1 MEKYPINWGP
11 SPFFWV
17 RPHFFG
23 AIFFTCTATISRKI
37 RGLVIRFCG
46 WRSCACIVFNSI
58 APTMPNWLL
67 PEYIADVL
75 PSEARKI
82 EELRRLMLDN
92 FRLYGYELVMPP
104 MLEYVESLLTGA
116 GADTDLRTFKL
127 VDQISGRMLGLR
139 ADMTTQVARIDA
151 HLLNRATVT
160 RLCYAGSVLH
170 TRPSGLHS
178 TREPFQIGAE
188 IYGHAGLEADAEIQ
202 ELALGSLALAGF
214 SDVRLDLTHVGVLRA
229 ILAQDPAATK
239 DYEAIVTL
247 LRGKDVPGLQQQTAK
262 YNETTRAA
270 LLALPNLYGDVEVL
284 KRAREVL
291 PALPGITHALAEL
304 AALAASA
311 IGRADVAIDLADLRG
326 YQYESGAMFALYVPG
341 LPNAVARGG
350 RYDHVGEAFGRA
362 RPATGFSLDLRELA
376 RLLPTAERK
385 HSIRAPWGNAPE
397 LKEKI
402 AELRKSGEVVI
413 QSLPGHNDEQDEFE
427 CDRALVLDES
437 GSNWILKNLG

>member
-1 MEKYPINWGP
+1 
-11 SPFFWV
+11 
-17 RPHFFG
+17 
-23 AIFFTCTATISRKI
+23 
-37 RGLVIRFCG
+37 
-46 WRSCACIVFNSI
+46 
-58 APTMPNWLL
+58 MPNWLL
-67 PEYIADVL
+67 PENIADVL

-104 MLEYVESLLTGA
+104 LLEYLESLMTGA
-116 GADTDLRTFKL
+116 GKDTDLRTFKL
-127 VDQISGRMLGLR
+127 VDQLSGRMLGLR

-170 TRPSGLHS
+170 TRPSGLHA
-178 TREPFQIGAE
+178 TREPLQIGAE

-202 ELALGSLALAGF
+202 ELALASLALAGF
-214 SDVRLDLTHVGVLRA
+214 DAVRLDLSHVGLLRA
-229 ILAQDPAATK
+229 IIEQDPAAGR
-239 DYEAIVTL
+239 DEAALYSL
-247 LRGKDVPGLQQQTAK
+247 LRAKDAPGLRALTAS
-262 YNETTRAA
+262 YGAVTREA
-270 LLALPNLYGDVEVL
+270 LLALPNLYGDIDVL
-284 KRAREVL
+284 ARAREVL
-291 PALPGITHALAEL
+291 PALPGVQKALAEL
-304 AALAASA
+304 AALAGSA
-311 IGRADVAIDLADLRG
+311 LGRAEVAIDLADLRG

-385 HSIRAPWGNAPE
+385 HSIRAPWGSAPE

-402 AELRKSGEVVI
+402 AELRKAGEVVI
-413 QSLPGHNDEQDEFE
+413 QSLPGHSNEQDEFE
-427 CDRALVLDES
+427 CDRVLVLADN
-437 GSNWILKNLG
+437 GSSWILKNLG

>member
-1 MEKYPINWGP
+1 
-11 SPFFWV
+11 
-17 RPHFFG
+17 
-23 AIFFTCTATISRKI
+23 
-37 RGLVIRFCG
+37 
-46 WRSCACIVFNSI
+46 
-58 APTMPNWLL
+58 MPNWLL
-67 PEYIADVL
+67 PENIADVL

-104 MLEYVESLLTGA
+104 LLEYLESLMTGA
-116 GADTDLRTFKL
+116 GKDTDLRTFKL
-127 VDQISGRMLGLR
+127 VDQLSGRMLGLR

-170 TRPSGLHS
+170 TRPSGLHA
-178 TREPFQIGAE
+178 TREPLQIGAE

-202 ELALGSLALAGF
+202 ELALASLALAGF
-214 SDVRLDLTHVGVLRA
+214 DTVRLDLSHVGLLRA
-229 ILAQDPAATK
+229 IIAQDAAAVR
-239 DYEAIVTL
+239 DEAALYTL
-247 LRGKDVPGLQQQTAK
+247 LRAKDAPGLRALTAA
-262 YNETTRAA
+262 YDPVTRDA
-270 LLALPNLYGDVEVL
+270 LLALPNLYGDIDVLARARAVLPPLPGVL
-284 KRAREVL
+284 K
-291 PALPGITHALAEL
+291 ALAEL
-304 AALAASA
+304 AALAGSA
-311 IGRADVAIDLADLRG
+311 LGRAEVAIDLADLRG

-385 HSIRAPWGNAPE
+385 HSIRAPWGSAPE

-402 AELRKSGEVVI
+402 AELRKAGEVVI
-413 QSLPGHNDEQDEFE
+413 QSMPGHSNEQDEFE
-427 CDRALVLDES
+427 CDRVLVLADN
-437 GSNWILKNLG
+437 GSSWILKNLG

>member
-1 MEKYPINWGP
+1 
-11 SPFFWV
+11 
-17 RPHFFG
+17 
-23 AIFFTCTATISRKI
+23 
-37 RGLVIRFCG
+37 
-46 WRSCACIVFNSI
+46 
-58 APTMPNWLL
+58 MPNWLL
-67 PEYIADVL
+67 PENIADVL

-82 EELRRLMLDN
+82 EDLRRKMLDT

-104 MLEYVESLLTGA
+104 LLEYVESLLAGA
-116 GADTDLRTFKL
+116 GQDTELRTFKV
-127 VDQISGRMLGLR
+127 VDQLSGRLLGLR

-151 HLLNRATVT
+151 HLLNRDTVT

-170 TRPSGLHS
+170 TRPSSLHA
-178 TREPFQIGAE
+178 TREPIQIGCE

-214 SDVRLDLTHVGVLRA
+214 DDVRLDLCHVGILRA
-229 ILAQDPAATK
+229 LLADDPAARRDETRL
-239 DYEAIVTL
+239 IGL
-247 LRGKDVPGLQQQTAK
+247 LRAKDAPGLDEFTQNYAPS
-262 YNETTRAA
+262 TRKA
-270 LLALPNLYGDVEVL
+270 LLALPHLYGDVEVL
-284 KRAREVL
+284 GKAKVEL
-291 PALPGITHALAEL
+291 PALPGITRALAEL

-311 IGRADVAIDLADLRG
+311 IGRAEVAIDLADLRG

-402 AELRKSGEVVI
+402 ADLRKAGEVVI
-413 QSLPGHNDEQDEFE
+413 QSMPGHDNVQDEFE
-427 CDRALVLDES
+427 CDRVLVLEN
-437 GSNWILKNLG
+437 GNWILKNLG

>member
-1 MEKYPINWGP
+1 
-11 SPFFWV
+11 
-17 RPHFFG
+17 
-23 AIFFTCTATISRKI
+23 
-37 RGLVIRFCG
+37 
-46 WRSCACIVFNSI
+46 
-58 APTMPNWLL
+58 MPNWLL
-67 PEYIADVL
+67 PENIADVL

-104 MLEYVESLLTGA
+104 LLEYLESLMTGA
-116 GADTDLRTFKL
+116 GKDTDLRTFKL
-127 VDQISGRMLGLR
+127 VDQLSGRMLGLR

-170 TRPSGLHS
+170 TRPSGLHA
-178 TREPFQIGAE
+178 TREPLQIGAE

-202 ELALGSLALAGF
+202 ELALASLAMAGF
-214 SDVRLDLTHVGVLRA
+214 DSVRLDLSHVGLLRA
-229 ILAQDPAATK
+229 IIAQDAAAVR
-239 DYEAIVTL
+239 DEAALYTL
-247 LRGKDVPGLQQQTAK
+247 LRAKDAPGLRALTAA
-262 YNETTRAA
+262 YDPVTRDA
-270 LLALPNLYGDVEVL
+270 LLALPNLYGDIDVLARARAVLPPLPGVL
-284 KRAREVL
+284 K
-291 PALPGITHALAEL
+291 ALAEL
-304 AALAASA
+304 AALAGSA
-311 IGRADVAIDLADLRG
+311 LGRAEVAIDLADLRG

-385 HSIRAPWGNAPE
+385 HSIRAPWGSAPE

-402 AELRKSGEVVI
+402 AELRKAGEVVI
-413 QSLPGHNDEQDEFE
+413 QSMPGHSNEQDEFE
-427 CDRALVLDES
+427 CDRVLVLADN
-437 GSNWILKNLG
+437 GSSWILKNLG

>member
-1 MEKYPINWGP
+1 
-11 SPFFWV
+11 
-17 RPHFFG
+17 
-23 AIFFTCTATISRKI
+23 
-37 RGLVIRFCG
+37 
-46 WRSCACIVFNSI
+46 
-58 APTMPNWLL
+58 MPNWLL
-67 PEYIADVL
+67 PEHIADVL

-104 MLEYVESLLTGA
+104 LLEYVESLMTGA
-116 GADTDLRTFKL
+116 GEDTNLRTFKL

-170 TRPSGLHS
+170 TLPSGLHA
-178 TREPFQIGAE
+178 TREPIQIGAE

-214 SDVRLDLTHVGVLRA
+214 TEVRLDLTHVGVLRA
-229 ILAQDPAATK
+229 ILEQDKTAQK
-239 DYEAIVTL
+239 DHDQIVAL
-247 LRGKDVPGLQQQTAK
+247 LRGKDVPGLRALAAA
-262 YNETTRAA
+262 YAPATRDA

-284 KRAREVL
+284 KRARAAL
-291 PALPGITHALAEL
+291 PELPGISKALAEL

-311 IGRADVAIDLADLRG
+311 IGRADVAIDLSDLRG

-397 LKEKI
+397 LKDKI

-413 QSLPGHNDEQDEFE
+413 QSLPGHSDEQDEFE